1 MNNIKRIKMN
11 AIKGCVRREILRY
24 LKEPMQTIINAI
36 FSNLLFFLIL
46 YLINT
51 KNISLLIPGIIIFLS
66 FDVISSNLR
75 MTLFVGR
82 LEKTVFYQVASCVS
96 RVTLYT
102 IYVISSVIR
111 ALTITSCMLI
121 IFKLFFKN
129 IVINNLILYLAW
141 TICIDIVFAN
151 IGMLLGLFSKNWN
164 SVAAVQ
170 DYIVSPVMYLSGCF
184 FSINQVPDLVKR
196 FVQINPIFHFFNISN
211 YLFSGQAEYDLRIS
225 FLMCISIAILSTMVC
240 YVIFKKGYGLLK

>member
-82 LEKTVFYQVASCVS
+82 LEKTIFYQVASCVS

-102 IYVISSVIR
+102 IYVKQSYSLSSLDHI
-111 ALTITSCMLI
+111 
-121 IFKLFFKN
+121 
-129 IVINNLILYLAW
+129 Y
-141 TICIDIVFAN
+141 
-151 IGMLLGLFSKNWN
+151 
-164 SVAAVQ
+164 
-170 DYIVSPVMYLSGCF
+170 
-184 FSINQVPDLVKR
+184 
-196 FVQINPIFHFFNISN
+196 
-211 YLFSGQAEYDLRIS
+211 
-225 FLMCISIAILSTMVC
+225 
-240 YVIFKKGYGLLK
+240 

>member
-1 MNNIKRIKMN
+1 MNSIERIKMN
-11 AIKGCVRREILRY
+11 AIKGCMRREILRY
-24 LKEPMQTIINAI
+24 LKEPMQTIVNAI

-82 LEKTVFYQVASCVS
+82 LEKT
-96 RVTLYT
+96 
-102 IYVISSVIR
+102 I
-111 ALTITSCMLI
+111 
-121 IFKLFFKN
+121 
-129 IVINNLILYLAW
+129 
-141 TICIDIVFAN
+141 
-151 IGMLLGLFSKNWN
+151 
-164 SVAAVQ
+164 AAVQ
-170 DYIVSPVMYLSGCF
+170 DYIVSPAMYLSGCF
-184 FSINQVPDLVKR
+184 FSINQVPDLVRR

-240 YVIFKKGYGLLK
+240 YVIFKEEYGLLR